1 MTAHLTFLD
10 VTKRFGAVE
19 VLATPFNLSIAQN
32 ELMVFLGPSGCG
44 KTTLLRMIGGLDTP
58 TTGQIL
64 LDGVPA
70 GRPDWRRGMVF
81 QSYSSFP
88 WLTVAENVAFGMRY
102 RSDLSE
108 SDKLARCDHYLDLV
122 GLYEFSD
129 AYPNQVSGG
138 MRQRIAIARTLA
150 AGSGVLLMDEP
161 FGALDAQRRE
171 QLQIEVRRIQ
181 RRDSKTIVFVTHDVE
196 EAMFLADRV
205 IVFSKRPARVIAEID
220 VRSRLGEDRTLEMRD
235 GVEFFALRN
244 EVLGLVRAS
253 TGKEP

>member
-1 MTAHLTFLD
+1 MTAHLSFLD

-19 VLATPFNLSIAQN
+19 VLETPFNLSIACN
-32 ELMVFLGPSGCG
+32 EFMVFLGPSGCG

-108 SDKLARCDHYLDLV
+108 SEKLARCDHYLDLV
-122 GLYEFSD
+122 GLYEFAG

-171 QLQIEVRRIQ
+171 QLQVELRHIQ

-196 EAMFLADRV
+196 EAVFLADRV

-244 EVLGLVRAS
+244 EVLRLVRAS
-253 TGKEP
+253 AGEEP